1 MRCADANGQG
11 TTPGTKVIIWT
22 CNGQTNQQWTV
33 NSDGTIKGVQ
43 SGLCLD
49 VVNSGTGNGSLVQLS
64 TCNGQPSQ
72 KWSIG

>member
-1 MRCADANGQG
+1 MRCLDANAQG
-11 TTPGTKVIIWT
+11 TTPGTKAIIWT

-49 VVNSGTGNGSLVQLS
+49 VTNSGTGNGSLVQLQS
-64 TCNGQPSQ
+64 CGGQASQ
-72 KWSIG
+72 KWAIG